1 MTTKQEKLFNYY
13 YNLMSDEFKQEILNY
28 EEFEMENVHCS
39 VKVNFKN
46 ESWIRLYQ
54 KLNAQVEW
62 Y

>member
-1 MTTKQEKLFNYY
+1 MTNSQEKLFKYY
-13 YNLMSDEFKQEILNY
+13 YNLMSDEFRQEIQGY
-28 EEFEMENVHCS
+28 EDFKMDNVNCS

-46 ESWIRLYQ
+46 GDWIRLYQ